1 MFFKWRYSSFV
12 NLSAY
17 SSRSFVPSTV
27 CLKILSTSIVSVTSA
42 IYINVQSTG
51 FVATQT
57 MFIYLFCC
65 RFFFFLAKCF
75 LRLTPLQSPVSDP
88 FKDFCCSTCCPPLH
102 FSCMELGDKAR
113 TALVSYDLHIS
124 QAVLA

>member
-1 MFFKWRYSSFV
+1 MKKESVKVVGFFFKWRYSSFV

-17 SSRSFVPSTV
+17 SSTSFVLSTV

-65 RFFFFLAKCF
+65 RFFFFGKMFPSFNA
-75 LRLTPLQSPVSDP
+75 TS
-88 FKDFCCSTCCPPLH
+88 
-102 FSCMELGDKAR
+102 
-113 TALVSYDLHIS
+113 IS
-124 QAVLA
+124 SV